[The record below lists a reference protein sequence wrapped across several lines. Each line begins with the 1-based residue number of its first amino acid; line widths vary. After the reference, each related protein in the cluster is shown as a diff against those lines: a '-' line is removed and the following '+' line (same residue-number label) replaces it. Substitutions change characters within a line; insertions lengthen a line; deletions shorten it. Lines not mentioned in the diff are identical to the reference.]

1 MPDASKTDRNY
12 WKSTI
17 MKINDRKL
25 LDYIRDMVQ
34 IRLDHDRAEENM
46 DKADKKM
53 KGDKKSTGSPIEY
66 EPPRRNLKPMAMT
79 PAMKDAASKEDE
91 SLY

>member
-53 KGDKKSTGSPIEY
+53 KSTKGPSISEY
-66 EPPRRNLKPMAMT
+66 EPPRRNLKPLAMT